1 MERTELL
8 KGIAA
13 DLRSLADKT
22 ERLAGLPTESASDAP
37 AQPAIKLEEVRA
49 VLAEISRS
57 EKREQVREL
66 LKRFGADRL
75 SGVNPKDYPALLHA
89 AKELV

>member
-22 ERLAGLPTESASDAP
+22 ERLAGLPAVSASDAP
-37 AQPAIKLEEVRA
+37 AQTAIKLEEVRA

-75 SGVNPKDYPALLHA
+75 SSVNPKDYPALLHA

>member
-22 ERLAGLPTESASDAP
+22 ERLAGADPVTPEPIQTE
-37 AQPAIKLEEVRA
+37 IKLEEVRA
-49 VLAEISRS
+49 ALAEISRA
-57 EKREQVREL
+57 EKREQVKSL
-66 LKRFGADRL
+66 LTRFGADRL
-75 SGVNPKDYPALLHA
+75 SGVAPENYAALLAA
-89 AKELV
+89 AKELI